1 MEQSQEE
8 KGRVQSTLFQ
18 LILLDNIV
26 IGATNPQTLAYP
38 AANYN
43 LVNNEIPFTKRV
55 DLEIQ
60 FTF

>member
-1 MEQSQEE
+1 MEQSQER
-8 KGRVQSTLFQ
+8 KFNPPYFQ

>member
-1 MEQSQEE
+1 MLFEQIKLWNNPKKKKEE
-8 KGRVQSTLFQ
+8 FNPPYFQ

-43 LVNNEIPFTKRV
+43 LVNNEIPFTKG
-55 DLEIQ
+55 
-60 FTF
+60 